1 MVGLTRRGLLGL
13 AGGAAVAGLAG
24 CGRNSGAPTGDGSAT
39 VIFAWWGNDLRNA
52 QTGQA
57 VELYLKDHPGL
68 VIDQQPAEFSAYWER
83 LATQTA
89 GNDAPDLIQMADG
102 FVGDYGSKGALLDLT
117 DLVDVSK
124 FGPGTLD
131 SGRVDGKLVG
141 INAGLNTPVI
151 MARPDVLEKAEV
163 ELPDDQTWTWDEYRE
178 LAAEVTAKSK
188 DGIFGTASPFSD
200 KAMQAWLRQNGA
212 DLFTPE
218 GRLAFTAADLE
229 PYFALLIDF
238 MEAKAIPPA
247 EVVIEDGSKSLEQST
262 LVEGRTAFM
271 ISWSN
276 QLAAT
281 TKAAGTEIAMLRLP
295 SVTGKAADLKAWYH
309 PSMMWS
315 ASSRTKHPDEVAALI
330 DWWVNSVECASICL
344 DERGFPANLE
354 VAAAI
359 ESKLTPEGRR
369 VAQFIADL
377 EPALGDTPPSPPP
390 GGGTILGDVLARSH
404 SDVLFGKTSGP
415 EAAARFATESETA
428 LG

>member
-13 AGGAAVAGLAG
+13 TGGAAVAGLVG
-24 CGRNSGAPTGDGSAT
+24 CGRNSGAPAADGSASL
-39 VIFAWWGNDLRNA
+39 IFAWWGNDLRNA

-57 VELYLKDHPGL
+57 VELYLKAHPGL

-102 FVGDYGSKGALLDLT
+102 FVGDYGSKGALLDLAE
-117 DLVDVSK
+117 LVDVTR

-141 INAGLNTPVI
+141 INAGINTPVI
-151 MARPDVLEKAEV
+151 MVRPDVLDQAKV
-163 ELPDDQTWTWDEYRE
+163 QLPDDQTWTWDEYRD
-178 LAAEVTAKSK
+178 LAAEVSAKSR
-188 DGIFGTASPFSD
+188 DGVFGTASPFGD
-200 KAMQAWLRQNGA
+200 KAMQAWLRQHDT

-229 PYFALLIDF
+229 SYFALMIDF
-238 MEAKAIPPA
+238 MKAEAIPPA

-281 TKAAGTEIAMLRLP
+281 TKAAGSEIAMLRLP
-295 SVTGKAADLKAWYH
+295 SVTGNPADLKAWYH

-315 ASSRTKHPDEVAALI
+315 ASSRTKHPEQVGALI

-344 DERGFPANLE
+344 DERGYPANTE

-359 ESKLTPEGRR
+359 QSKLTPEGRR
-369 VAQFIADL
+369 VAEFIADL
-377 EPALGDTPPSPPP
+377 EPALGDTPPAPPP
-390 GGGTILGDVLARSH
+390 GGGTILGDVLARAH
-404 SDVLFGKTSGP
+404 SDVLFGKISAK
-415 EAAARFATESETA
+415 EAAARFTTESEGA